1 MFLYGKFDAP
11 SDNHVESNLGKIFAL
26 ATKWQAI
33 LLLDEADVFLES
45 GGRGN
50 KVLSTDRNALVS
62 GTTKLGERKKP
73 PTTRESSLVEIDAA
87 FARTLGLSGRQEVT
101 VALYLESP
109 LVDTVNIEPLT
120 REDWEIIEL
129 HASFLEFGLI
139 RQVRAL
145 PNSGYNSSGGSGH
158 SDHPITLHLTPTTT
172 ANLKLVSPHPDPNSP
187 FVKLGPNPESLLHQK
202 RERETFS

>member
-1 MFLYGKFDAP
+1 MLMLFLKVLQESERHRRLEP
-11 SDNHVESNLGKIFAL
+11 SPWSRAKHVESNPGKIFAL

-62 GTTKLGERKKP
+62 EILRIRGTTKLGERKKP

-87 FARTLGLSGRQEVT
+87 FARTLGLSDGQEVT
-101 VALYLESP
+101 VALHLESP

-129 HASFLEFGLI
+129 HASFLEFSLI

-158 SDHPITLHLTPTTT
+158 SDHPITLATTLGET
-172 ANLKLVSPHPDPNSP
+172 QATFDPSAP
-187 FVKLGPNPESLLHQK
+187 S
-202 RERETFS
+202 